1 MINYN
6 TEEALIDKHTNEVG
20 NKIWSCYFGGGIR
33 EQLKR

>member
-20 NKIWSCYFGGGIR
+20 NKKYGAVILVEGSGNN
-33 EQLKR
+33 